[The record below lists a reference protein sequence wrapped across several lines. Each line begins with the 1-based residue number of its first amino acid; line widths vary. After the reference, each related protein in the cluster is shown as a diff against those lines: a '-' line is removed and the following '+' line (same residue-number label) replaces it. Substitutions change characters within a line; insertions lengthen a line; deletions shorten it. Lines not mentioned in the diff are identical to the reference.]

1 MKSAKVVC
9 ALLTLSACGGGSA
22 PGTQTP
28 TNSTTASSNSETPAM
43 SKLGR
48 FSTADGMVHVVVDRT
63 GPKAKLQVEG
73 ASDIFELTQ
82 SEVRERG
89 DLQGYAFVAPS
100 GNAMLFID
108 TNGGMTY
115 IKGATEHSRGDR
127 LPLLRSA
134 DAKPLGPATIAGAP
148 PGPKAP
154 EKSKAVVTAE
164 EFAKKS
170 VIARFPQF
178 KPADAGN
185 LAKVAEAYQLATA
198 DMVMHCGEG
207 CNAWYAP
214 HPIEGQTGQGGLGF
228 VSEKDLRD
236 GPATEAEKKSPLA
249 KFNGWL
255 RPNYELG
262 EWTHKM
268 IKWSSLAV
276 FQLEFKPLEPKT
288 PVLVWN
294 VAETDVVVVTPD
306 GGRYWDSP
314 LDSGDKPIFVPG
326 APPAAEWPKPLR
338 NNLLHPE
345 HIKELTRLG
354 LVDQK
359 LGTEYTAI
367 QDKWSECVQK
377 VFVPAQKEVEGNLAG
392 GERPFTV
399 SNKNKLLVRRYNTK
413 AMSTCGG
420 VRAEAILVEIL
431 AKREKEQLA
440 LYEKNKARLATLK

>member
-1 MKSAKVVC
+1 MKSAKLLC
-9 ALLTLSACGGGSA
+9 ALATLAACGGNTPPSTQAPTSSSA
-22 PGTQTP
+22 
-28 TNSTTASSNSETPAM
+28 TAANAETPAM

-48 FSTADGMVHVVVDRT
+48 FSTADGMVHMVIDRT

-100 GNAMLFID
+100 GFAMLFID
-108 TNGGMTY
+108 TNGGMTF
-115 IKGATEHSRGDR
+115 IKGASEHSRGDR
-127 LPLLRSA
+127 LPLLRSG
-134 DAKPLGPATIAGAP
+134 DAKPLGAATVAGAP

-154 EKSKAVVTAE
+154 EKSKTTLAAE
-164 EFAKKS
+164 ELAKKS
-170 VIARFPQF
+170 VVARFPQF

-198 DMVMHCGEG
+198 DMVMHCADD

-214 HPIEGQTGQGGLGF
+214 HPVEGQQGQGGLGF
-228 VSEKDLRD
+228 VDDKDLRD

-262 EWTHKM
+262 EWTHHI
-268 IKWSSLAV
+268 IKWSALNV
-276 FQLEFKPLEPKT
+276 FQLEFKRLEAKT

-294 VAETDVVVVTPD
+294 VAETDVIVVTPD
-306 GGRYWDSP
+306 GSRYWDSP
-314 LDSGDKPIFVPG
+314 LHNNEKPVFLAG
-326 APPAAEWPKPLR
+326 TPPVAEWPKPLR
-338 NNLLHPE
+338 NNLLFAE
-345 HIKELTRLG
+345 HIKEMTRLG
-354 LVDQK
+354 LIDQK
-359 LGTEYTAI
+359 LGTEYTGI
-367 QDKWSECVQK
+367 QDKWNECVQK

-392 GERPFTV
+392 GQRAFTV
-399 SNKNKLLVRRYNTK
+399 SARNKLLVRSYNTK
-413 AMSTCGG
+413 AMATCGG
-420 VRAEAILVEIL
+420 NRAEAILVEIL
-431 AKREKEQLA
+431 TKREKEQRA